1 MRLISMQ
8 SWGRGIVSRH
18 LCHQGRQ
25 KREPHLTYRILSPGY
40 PYALSSR
47 YVILFL
53 YAILHASARKACQ
66 PWLLT
71 IGNAVMLCP
80 MLTQHMMPPPTPSS
94 SALIPTPPS
103 VFLLFSFLF
112 LLFSSLSRSSNS
124 FLTSNLFPKS
134 TTFPIPS
141 FSSLFL

>member
-1 MRLISMQ
+1 MRLISVQ

-18 LCHQGRQ
+18 LCHWGRQ
-25 KREPHLTYRILSPGY
+25 KREPHLTYRILYSEY
-40 PYALSSR
+40 PYALNSLC
-47 YVILFL
+47 VTLFP
-53 YAILHASARKACQ
+53 YAILHACAPKACQ

-71 IGNAVMLCP
+71 TRKAVMLCP

-134 TTFPIPS
+134 TTFPSPS
-141 FSSLFL
+141 FSSLFF